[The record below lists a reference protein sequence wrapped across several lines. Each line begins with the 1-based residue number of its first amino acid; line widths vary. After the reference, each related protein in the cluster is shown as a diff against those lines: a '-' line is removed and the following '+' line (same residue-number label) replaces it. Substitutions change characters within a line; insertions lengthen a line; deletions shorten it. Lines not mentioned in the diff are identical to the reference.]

1 MEWVGQAEGEGSGGL
16 QAGDI
21 GSMLST
27 PWGGG
32 FLQSHE
38 NSEVPV
44 TQPSE
49 SL

>member
-27 PWGGG
+27 PWGG
-32 FLQSHE
+32 FCSHMK
-38 NSEVPV
+38 
-44 TQPSE
+44 TQK